1 MISATFKLANN
12 RIPEAIKNLRAGT
25 EAVTR
30 KNAQNLTEAIVRRT
44 PRSDND
50 EPGHVHTQDTVHAE
64 QARDGQYRVTA
75 GGAMPYIEF
84 GTEHEAALAPMRTSA
99 EEIKPE
105 LVKDTKAI
113 KVL

>member
-1 MISATFKLANN
+1 
-12 RIPEAIKNLRAGT
+12 
-25 EAVTR
+25 
-30 KNAQNLTEAIVRRT
+30 
-44 PRSDND
+44 
-50 EPGHVHTQDTVHAE
+50 
-64 QARDGQYRVTA
+64 
-75 GGAMPYIEF
+75 MPYIEF